1 MTIKAILFD
10 MDGVLIDAKEWH
22 YITLNQS
29 LEEFGLQSIP
39 REEHLSLYDGLST
52 KDKLKIYPPS
62 KRLSVSQHE
71 SINTRKQELTYKIIE
86 ERCVPNS
93 THVETLQNLSSE
105 GYKLGCCSNST
116 RRTVETMLQK
126 ANLHDFMLFQLS
138 NEDVIKSKPNPE
150 IYIHAIQK
158 LKLNPSEV
166 LICEDNIRGI
176 EAALG
181 SGAYVLEVSTID
193 CINYENIKNAI
204 IRIQE
209 SGSSNFSRLLR
220 PSIRKAK
227 LSEMMKGWFVGN
239 FYPSVLISE
248 SFEAGV
254 KEYKKGHK
262 EPSHV
267 HKIATEI
274 TVVATGKVRMCDRI
288 VNAGEM
294 ILMEP
299 GVSTSFEALEDT
311 ITFVVKTPSSPSDKY
326 ET

>member
-22 YITLNQS
+22 YLTLNQS
-29 LEEFGLQSIP
+29 LEEFGLDSIS
-39 REEHLSLYDGLST
+39 REDHLSTYDGLST

-62 KRLSVSQHE
+62 KLLSTSDHE
-71 SINTRKQELTYKIIE
+71 SINARKQELTYRIIE
-86 ERCVPNS
+86 ERCAPNLI
-93 THVETLQNLSSE
+93 HVDTLRNLQSE

-126 ANLHDFMLFQLS
+126 ANLHGFMVLQLS
-138 NEDVIKSKPNPE
+138 NEDVIKAKPSPE
-150 IYIHAIQK
+150 IYVNAIE
-158 LKLNPSEV
+158 KLNLKPNEV

-204 IRIQE
+204 ARIQE
-209 SGSSNFSRLLR
+209 SESPIFSRLLR
-220 PSIRKAK
+220 PPIRKAK

-262 EPSHV
+262 EASHV
-267 HKIATEI
+267 HKLATEI

-288 VNAGEM
+288 INAGEM